1 MNTSFKAGIHIT
13 AGTAQKLNPQ
23 MQKAIRLLAMS
34 SFELEQEIQRQLD
47 SNPLLERLDNEDL
60 LDKVDEGDA
69 FLGDDF
75 SNNNQPLNQNEVGSN
90 DELKDDELKDDEL
103 IDSYDRLA
111 DSSLH
116 NTAIDTDWDNIYAHS
131 SNMSLSNNQAN
142 IVINS
147 GEFDS
152 FQGKTQVTIQDHVRW
167 QLNFKHLSQLDML
180 IADYLI
186 DSMDDGGFID
196 INLQELQDNL
206 TALVKFYQWAD
217 VVEKDEIEVVLHII
231 QSCEPNGVGAR
242 SLSECLTLQLN
253 KLDINTPN
261 INNAYEL
268 LKHSELLLANDI
280 NALLAKTGLN
290 AHDIEPALALIRTLN
305 PAPGK
310 AFINTQPIY
319 GSEMESY
326 DVPDVLVNLDDE
338 IVAELSNK
346 QPNIKWRVCL
356 NPDVLPKLRINQE
369 YASLINVDDDSTD
382 NQYLKHHLGEAK
394 LFIKSI
400 EERNNN
406 LLKVATAIVKRQQKF
421 LLDGAIAMQPL
432 ILKEIA
438 DEVGLHESTVS
449 RLTTSKSILTP
460 QGLYSLKYFFSS
472 SLASSTGA
480 VSATAICAMI
490 KELILAEDPKKPLS
504 DNAIVQKLDKQQGVS
519 ISRRT
524 VAKYRESMNIASSTQ
539 RKQKH

>member
-90 DELKDDELKDDEL
+90 DELKDDEL

-142 IVINS
+142 IAINS

-338 IVAELSNK
+338 IVAELSHK

-406 LLKVATAIVKRQQKF
+406 LLKVATAIIKRQQKF

-460 QGLYSLKYFFSS
+460 QGLYPLKYFFSS
-472 SLASSTGA
+472 SLASGTGA